1 VAALFA
7 VTFSVS
13 NPFAAFGVF
22 LPILSETFGWSRGAI
37 SLAVSMNLMIG
48 GLVGLGLGSI
58 ADRRGPR
65 VPLTVTVV
73 MAGIGFGLASTVRAL
88 WQLYLF
94 VGVLGGIGMSA
105 FYVLSAT
112 TISRWFTTRRGLALG
127 IVLMGFNL
135 GYMTGGPIAA
145 SLIDRL
151 GWRAAYAVLGI
162 AVLCVGGLA
171 SLIVR
176 YPPPAAA
183 PSSRRFERPV
193 PVSGVQLR
201 HAIAQPRLWLL
212 CVSWLLQGFVLL
224 TLSVHIVPYARDRGI
239 TLESASLGLTAYGV
253 GAALGRLGFGT
264 AVDRLGTV
272 TTMRCCFVLELLA
285 LVPLLIAP
293 GQGVLLLLLVT
304 FGLGFAGADTVFTR
318 SVPEVFG
325 LRAVGAIIGVLTLGW
340 RAGAALGPAIAGFLH
355 DATGSYA
362 IPFGVA
368 PLATVIGFTLFTR
381 ATRPAPRGRADPME
395 VSG

>member
-1 VAALFA
+1 VVALFA

-37 SLAVSMNLMIG
+37 SIAVSMNLMIG
-48 GLVGLGLGSI
+48 GLVGLGLGTI

-65 VPLTVTVV
+65 VPLTATIVT
-73 MAGIGFGLASTVRAL
+73 AGLGFGLASTVSSL
-88 WQLYLF
+88 WHLYLF
-94 VGVLGGIGMSA
+94 VGVLGGVGMSA

-112 TISRWFTTRRGLALG
+112 TISRWFTTRRGLAFG

-145 SLIDRL
+145 WLIERL
-151 GWRAAYAVLGI
+151 GWRAAYGVLGV

-183 PSSRRFERPV
+183 PSSRTLERPALM
-193 PVSGVQLR
+193 SGVELR
-201 HAIAQPRLWLL
+201 HAIRESRLWFL
-212 CVSWLLQGFVLL
+212 CVAWLLQGFVLL

-253 GAALGRLGFGT
+253 GAALGRVAFGT
-264 AVDRLGTV
+264 AVDRFGTV
-272 TTMRCCFVLELLA
+272 ATMRLCFGLELLA

-293 GQGVLLLLLVT
+293 GQGVLLVLLVT

-318 SVPEVFG
+318 SVPEIFG

-340 RAGAALGPAIAGFLH
+340 RAGAALGPVAAGFVH

-368 PLATVIGFTLFTR
+368 PLAVVIGFTLFTR
-381 ATRPAPRGRADPME
+381 ATRGVSRARVEPME
-395 VSG
+395 TSR

>member
-7 VTFSVS
+7 VTFSIS

-37 SLAVSMNLMIG
+37 SVAVSLNLLIG
-48 GLVGLGLGSI
+48 GLLGLVLGTI

-65 VPLTVTVV
+65 VPLTVTVA
-73 MAGIGFGLASTVRAL
+73 MAGAGFGLASTVNSL
-88 WQLYLF
+88 WQFYLF
-94 VGVLGGIGMSA
+94 VGVLGGVGMSG

-112 TISRWFTTRRGLALG
+112 TISRWFTRRRGLALG

-135 GYMTGGPIAA
+135 GYMTGGPLAA
-145 SLIDRL
+145 WLIERV
-151 GWRAAYAVLGI
+151 GWRGAYVALGTAVL
-162 AVLCVGGLA
+162 VVGGLA

-176 YPPPAAA
+176 YPAVSPVASSQPVGRAA
-183 PSSRRFERPV
+183 S
-193 PVSGVQLR
+193 SGVEFR
-201 HAIAQPRLWLL
+201 RAIGESRLWLL

-224 TLSVHIVPYARDRGI
+224 TLSVHIVPYARDRGVS
-239 TLESASLGLTAYGV
+239 LESASLALTAYGI
-253 GAALGRLGFGT
+253 GAALGRLGFGG
-264 AVDRLGTV
+264 AVDRFGTV
-272 TTMRCCFVLELLA
+272 ATMRLCFVVELLA

-293 GQGVLLLLLVT
+293 RQGVLLLLFLG

-325 LRAVGAIIGVLTLGW
+325 LRAVGAIMGILTLGW
-340 RAGAALGPAIAGFLH
+340 RAGAALGPAAAGFIH

-368 PLATVIGFTLFTR
+368 PPAVVIGFALFTC
-381 ATRPAPRGRADPME
+381 ATRAAPRRRARPME
-395 VSG
+395 VSQG